1 MLCRQHLP
9 FTSPWRQKAPA
20 KSTSLTPQLQENLM
34 DTKQPAH
41 TRSHTDQY
49 LPYDSHHLQS
59 VKPNIVKCLYECAKH
74 LVTKPSTISKEKK
87 HLLSVLIS
95 IGYPSSFMQSQGNK
109 NQETNCPPSSD
120 PQQSCPMSKASPDNF
135 AAIYNNKAYRLQQ
148 KQRAPKVRPKTRKQN
163 PRMKITLFCLLNT
176 ILSWFLTSNIQL
188 QCYFFFLIAAKH
200 AIKHCI
206 QIQRP

>member
-1 MLCRQHLP
+1 MKISMVEKWWNKYNEYLVGIIYHHWKQSWPTHVVRSQTSWTLYWDLPTSSTRDQFTNRQRTQDLEMLCRQHLP

-20 KSTSLTPQLQENLM
+20 KSPSLTPQLQENLM

-74 LVTKPSTISKEKK
+74 LVTKPSTISEEKK

-95 IGYPSSFMQSQGNK
+95 IGYPSSFMQS
-109 NQETNCPPSSD
+109 
-120 PQQSCPMSKASPDNF
+120 
-135 AAIYNNKAYRLQQ
+135 
-148 KQRAPKVRPKTRKQN
+148 
-163 PRMKITLFCLLNT
+163 
-176 ILSWFLTSNIQL
+176 
-188 QCYFFFLIAAKH
+188 
-200 AIKHCI
+200 
-206 QIQRP
+206 

>member
-1 MLCRQHLP
+1 MVEKWWNKYNEYIPSWNNIPSLKTILAYPCGQITNLLNFVLRSTHFQYKGSIYKQTEDTGSGNAICRQHLP

-20 KSTSLTPQLQENLM
+20 KSPSLTPQLQENLM

-74 LVTKPSTISKEKK
+74 LVTKPSTISQEKK

-95 IGYPSSFMQSQGNK
+95 IGYPSSFMQS
-109 NQETNCPPSSD
+109 
-120 PQQSCPMSKASPDNF
+120 
-135 AAIYNNKAYRLQQ
+135 
-148 KQRAPKVRPKTRKQN
+148 
-163 PRMKITLFCLLNT
+163 
-176 ILSWFLTSNIQL
+176 
-188 QCYFFFLIAAKH
+188 
-200 AIKHCI
+200 
-206 QIQRP
+206 

>member
-20 KSTSLTPQLQENLM
+20 KSPSLTPQLQENLM

-49 LPYDSHHLQS
+49 LPYNSHHLQS

-109 NQETNCPPSSD
+109 NQETNCPPSLD

-135 AAIYNNKAYRLQQ
+135 AAIYNNKAYRLQR
-148 KQRAPKVRPKTRKQN
+148 KQRAPKVRPKTRKQKPKN
-163 PRMKITLFCLLNT
+163 EDHFILFIKHL
-176 ILSWFLTSNIQL
+176 LSWFLTSNIQL
-188 QCYFFFLIAAKH
+188 QCFFFFFIAAKH